1 MNLGV
6 KYCTLVAMS
15 LSTLVVA
22 ALPAQAQTVP
32 AKPGLWAQ
40 ASEAVLNGKKLPTL
54 FDIKGVPEAKKN
66 QLRQSMAAAG
76 LPAGWNPSLSCEK
89 ATQVDLQEVLAN
101 MKAQGCAAS
110 ITSQTAD
117 HISANL
123 QCKSETGIA
132 TGTANVSGINSSSV
146 TYVMNLTGTMYGQP
160 MTYKATSI
168 NKFLGSDC
176 SALPAGVDASML
188 SR

>member
-1 MNLGV
+1 MNAGV
-6 KYCTLVAMS
+6 KYWAFIAMS
-15 LSTLVVA
+15 LSTLAVA
-22 ALPAQAQTVP
+22 GLPARAQTVP

-40 ASEAVLNGKKLPTL
+40 ASEAILNGKKLPTL
-54 FDIKGVPEAKKN
+54 FDIKGVPEAKKA

-89 ATQVDLQEVLAN
+89 ASQIDLQDVLAS
-101 MKAQGCAAS
+101 MKAQGCSAS
-110 ITSQTAD
+110 ITSRTAD

-123 QCKSETGIA
+123 QCKSESGMA
-132 TGTANVSGINSSSV
+132 TGTANVSGISSSSV

-188 SR
+188 NK